1 MISYYIH
8 LNSNFHIRNLLDFIN
23 GTCEIITRRNMT
35 LGGNYFA
42 GSVVEK
48 SGRESKDYIS
58 GYQN

>member
-23 GTCEIITRRNMT
+23 GTCEIITRRNME
-35 LGGNYFA
+35 GNYFA